1 MVVFKVIDGEYRKSL
16 YERSQSL
23 ELQEL
28 EFI

>member
-1 MVVFKVIDGEYRKSL
+1 MVFKVIDGEYRKSL
-16 YERSQSL
+16 YERRQSL